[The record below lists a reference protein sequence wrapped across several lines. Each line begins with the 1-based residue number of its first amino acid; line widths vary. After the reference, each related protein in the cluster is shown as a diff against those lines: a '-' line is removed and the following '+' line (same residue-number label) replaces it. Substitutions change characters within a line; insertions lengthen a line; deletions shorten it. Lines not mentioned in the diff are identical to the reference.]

1 MNSLVNKSRES
12 ESYTLTVE
20 EREVPTQLEIL
31 RPFATR
37 VNWTQ
42 GERVSLTCVAR
53 GTPTPTVK
61 WTKLQ
66 HGKELMEL
74 YFTVL
79 TMGLL

>member
-20 EREVPTQLEIL
+20 GREVPTQLEIL
-31 RPFATR
+31 QPLAAR

-42 GERVSLTCVAR
+42 GERVSLACVAR

-74 YFTVL
+74 NCPVL
-79 TMGLL
+79 TMVLL